1 MAVYE
6 FNFYS
11 ESLGRYVP
19 VMGVLPTDG
28 KQVHPECMP
37 ECYERPMKC
46 IYLLSG
52 YSGSFTDWI
61 HYTQIV
67 LFAYKYNVA
76 VFMPSGEN
84 SFYIKDERRAA
95 DYERFVAEELVNYTR
110 QSFREISFERE
121 DTYIG
126 GISMGGFGAL
136 YLGLKYG
143 DIFAKILSMSPAII
157 CYAYKKEKNDFLNA
171 GISEAYCRG
180 IFGNPE
186 NVCNTDLNLEL
197 LYEKREEKKQVIPE
211 IFLAC
216 GTEDF
221 CLEQSRDMVH
231 FLKEKGAAYHYLET
245 SGEHVWDV
253 WNQHIDKALEW
264 AVLNV

>member
-28 KQVHPECMP
+28 AAVHPECIS
-37 ECYERPMKC
+37 ECYKRPMKC

-52 YSGSFTDWI
+52 YSGSYTDWI
-61 HYTQIV
+61 NYTQIV
-67 LFAYKYNVA
+67 IFCYKYNVA
-76 VFMPSGEN
+76 AFMPSGEN
-84 SFYIKDERRAA
+84 SFYIRDERRTA
-95 DYERFVAEELVNYTR
+95 DYEKFVAKELVDYTR
-110 QSFREISFERE
+110 KTFAEISSKRE

-143 DIFAKILSMSPAII
+143 DVFSKILSMSPAIV
-157 CYAYKKEKNDFLNA
+157 CYAYNKDRNAFLDA
-171 GISEAYCRG
+171 GITEEYCKG
-180 IFGNPE
+180 TFGTPQNI
-186 NVCNTDLNLEL
+186 CGTDVNLEL
-197 LYEKREEKKQVIPE
+197 LYEKRVEEKQLIPE

-221 CLEQSRDMVH
+221 CLEQSRKMVH
-231 FLKEKGAAYHYLET
+231 FLKEKKASFFYWET
-245 SGEHVWDV
+245 PGEHVWMV
-253 WNQHIDKALEW
+253 WNQHIVKAIEW
-264 AVLNV
+264 ALMNS